1 MKAMGMLELTAH
13 VVARVDV
20 MAALTAHPVARVPVV
35 LASVAQVVERVLAA
49 TLARTAHVV
58 A

>member
-1 MKAMGMLELTAH
+1 MFELTAH
-13 VVARVDV
+13 VVARVEL

-35 LASVAQVVERVLAA
+35 LASVAQVVERVLAPA
-49 TLARTAHVV
+49 LVRTAHVV